1 MSIETKKINPN
12 YTPLENPEYLEVD
25 IEKVFLEE
33 TKSDDPDLLE
43 LAQNNNFAIMQ
54 GELNM
59 ELMNSL
65 EARKDGRI
73 YKIRAGEDG
82 DIAGVIYGITRGR
95 DYGTM
100 ELAYYLDEGAQGQGI
115 MGASVAA
122 IKDRF
127 GSEYSLM
134 FDIHNDNTPSIK
146 IARAIGGLALDESGD
161 HTKYFTTR
169 RRK

>member
-1 MSIETKKINPN
+1 MHRTYE
-12 YTPLENPEYLEVD
+12 PLENPEYLETGVAD
-25 IEKVFLEE
+25 VLLEE
-33 TKSDDPDLLE
+33 TTSDDPDLLE

-82 DIAGVIYGITRGR
+82 ATAGVIYGITRGR
-95 DYGTM
+95 DSGTM
-100 ELAYYLDEGAQGQGI
+100 ELAYYLDQNAQGQGI

-122 IKDRF
+122 LKNRF
-127 GSEYSLM
+127 ESEYELM
-134 FDIHNDNTPSIK
+134 FDIHNDNQPSIK
-146 IARAIGGLALDESGD
+146 IARAVGGLALSESGD
-161 HTKYFTTR
+161 HTQFFTTR